1 MGGTKGNKNALGNKG
16 GRPEKWTSSFVAEE
30 IEWMKKYLI
39 SSEGENIV
47 FKKELCHL
55 RKYSHSQFTTYVTK
69 FELFEAIKEIDEILE
84 VRIAKAISSGTRLP
98 ESTIDLAFKPSSE
111 AAAISSRKSCPI
123 DKWVR
128 LYFSAISLA

>member
-84 VRIAKAISSGTRLP
+84 VRIAKAGMTNEINTTMAIFCLKNNHGWKDKTENETTFKGNGL
-98 ESTIDLAFKPSSE
+98 TINFVPAK
-111 AAAISSRKSCPI
+111 K
-123 DKWVR
+123 
-128 LYFSAISLA
+128 

>member
-16 GRPEKWTSSFVAEE
+16 GRPVKWTSSFVAEE

-84 VRIAKAISSGTRLP
+84 VRIAKAGMTNEINTTMAIFCLKNNHGWKDKT
-98 ESTIDLAFKPSSE
+98 ENETTFKGNGLTVNFVP
-111 AAAISSRKSCPI
+111 AK
-123 DKWVR
+123 K
-128 LYFSAISLA
+128 

>member
-16 GRPEKWTSSFVAEE
+16 GRPVKWTSSFVAEE

-55 RKYSHSQFTTYVTK
+55 RKYSHSQFTTYVAK

-84 VRIAKAISSGTRLP
+84 VRIAKAGMTNEINTTMAIFCLKNNHGWKDKTENETTFKGNGL
-98 ESTIDLAFKPSSE
+98 TINFVPAK
-111 AAAISSRKSCPI
+111 K
-123 DKWVR
+123 
-128 LYFSAISLA
+128 

>member
-16 GRPEKWTSSFVAEE
+16 GRPVKWTSSFVAEE

-84 VRIAKAISSGTRLP
+84 VRIAKAGMTNEINTTMAIFCLKNNHGWKDKT
-98 ESTIDLAFKPSSE
+98 ENETTFKGNDLTVNFVPAK
-111 AAAISSRKSCPI
+111 K
-123 DKWVR
+123 
-128 LYFSAISLA
+128 